1 MAGML
6 YVIKF
11 YLKSSIEIRRVEAMN
26 RSPVMSHIAATLAG
40 LTTIRASR
48 QVFIYCTVKTGIFK
62 CYDDFLS
69 TYNLSFRWLF
79 MKQHTIKREMNIP
92 NV

>member
-1 MAGML
+1 MANYYFIIALLPIMAGML

-11 YLKSSIEIRRVEAMN
+11 YLRSSIEIRRVEAMN

-48 QVFIYCTVKTGIFK
+48 QVFIHCTVKTEIFK
-62 CYDDFLS
+62 CYRMIF
-69 TYNLSFRWLF
+69 F
-79 MKQHTIKREMNIP
+79 
-92 NV
+92 

>member
-1 MAGML
+1 MLVLYSTTVVIIAMANYYFIIALLPIMAGML

-48 QVFIYCTVKTGIFK
+48 QVYNT
-62 CYDDFLS
+62 YFLR
-69 TYNLSFRWLF
+69 LQ
-79 MKQHTIKREMNIP
+79 M
-92 NV
+92 